1 MKMEL
6 NAEQKKDQAAFRA
19 VVSKEIVPHAD
30 EYDRQERVPFDLIKR
45 LGREGY
51 LGATLPTEYGGRA
64 MDMITYGLLNEE
76 LGRGCSS
83 VRALVMLQNM
93 IGQTILRWG
102 NRDQKGFWL
111 NKLASG
117 EALASFALT
126 EPDVGSDASN
136 VQTAARPAGD
146 NYIIN
151 GRKKWIT
158 LGQIADLFLVLAQW
172 EGQPCAFLVEKDT
185 PGLSI
190 NPLFG
195 MLGARASLLAEL
207 HFDDCPVPAENL
219 VGAMGFG
226 LAPVAFLALNIGRY
240 SVAWGCVGIAQ
251 ACLEAC
257 IDHTSKRKQFGVY
270 LKEHQL
276 IKHMIADMVVKVKA
290 GRLLCIRAG
299 SSMEAGDPSSVT
311 ETMVAKYFASQM
323 ASEIAND
330 AVQIHGALGCSREH
344 GVERY
349 LRDAKVMEIIEGT
362 TQILQMKI
370 AEYAYQEHGD
380 K

>member
-1 MKMEL
+1 MKMEP

-126 EPDVGSDASN
+126 ERDVGSDASN

-276 IKHMIADMVVKVKA
+276 IKQMIADMVVKVTA

-299 SSMEAGDPSSVT
+299 HSVEAGDPISVM

-323 ASEIAND
+323 AREIAND

-370 AEYAYQEHGD
+370 AECAYREHGD
-380 K
+380 R

>member
-1 MKMEL
+1 MEL